1 MAATTHLKPTAR
13 LRGNVEEDDEVMI
26 SSHIY
31 TFQENISHLNRDR
44 KARRCIM

>member
-31 TFQENISHLNRDR
+31 TYTHFKKIYH
-44 KARRCIM
+44 I